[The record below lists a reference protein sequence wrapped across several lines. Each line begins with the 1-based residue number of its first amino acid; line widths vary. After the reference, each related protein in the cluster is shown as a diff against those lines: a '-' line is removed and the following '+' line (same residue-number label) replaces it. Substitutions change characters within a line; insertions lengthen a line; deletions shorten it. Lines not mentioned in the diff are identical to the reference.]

1 MANDIHYIGK
11 LGYSLVWKLHYTKD
25 KTLMFIYWIFY
36 YEASSK
42 WCVVFRPFGA
52 DFLIGRVLIAGQTV
66 IL

>member
-1 MANDIHYIGK
+1 
-11 LGYSLVWKLHYTKD
+11 
-25 KTLMFIYWIFY
+25 MFIYWIFY

-42 WCVVFRPFGA
+42 WSVVLRPFGA